1 MDCQK
6 LPTAIFADWVSAA
19 VAESDLDQRRSDFWN
34 DSERIQSFSPTPQ
47 ENRSPKHYKMMCNVM
62 KDGKRTS
69 TNSKISKSIVNACAE
84 EGIHVIGGREEWNC
98 SKECKSVRVG
108 DIAHMYYGHL
118 KDGSSK
124 HFVGEVLS
132 TYGKF
137 SDDVPFERFPAI
149 MKIWTDIGIHRR
161 KLPISQRVC
170 DTLFCRV
177 DWKEVTMTPEDEALL
192 KDPSKNGFKR
202 QGTIL
207 RIR

>member
-1 MDCQK
+1 MACQK
-6 LPTAIFADWVSAA
+6 LPTSIFAEWVSAA
-19 VAESDLDQRRSDFWN
+19 VAESELDQRRSDFWN

-47 ENRSPKHYKMMCNVM
+47 ENRSPKHFKMMCNMVV
-62 KDGKRTS
+62 DGKRANTQ
-69 TNSKISKSIVNACAE
+69 SKLSKSIVNACVKD
-84 EGIHVIGGREEWNC
+84 GIHIVGALEKWNC
-98 SKECKSVRVG
+98 SKESKLVSVG

-132 TYGKF
+132 TYRRF
-137 SDDVPFERFPAI
+137 SGDESFDNFRSVK
-149 MKIWTDIGIHRR
+149 KIWDHDDHHSHHRNTDSSPQI
-161 KLPISQRVC
+161 
-170 DTLFCRV
+170 LFCRV
-177 DWKEVTMTPEDEALL
+177 DWKEVAMTPEDEAIL

>member
-6 LPTAIFADWVSAA
+6 LPTAIFSEWVSAA
-19 VAESDLDQRRSDFWN
+19 VADADEKRSEFWN
-34 DSERIQSFSPTPQ
+34 DSKRIQSFAPLPQ
-47 ENRSPKHYKMMCNVM
+47 ENSPKHYKVMCNVTV
-62 KDGKRTS
+62 DDKRCT
-69 TNSKISKSIVNACAE
+69 TQSKLSKSIVNACAKD
-84 EGIHVIGGREEWNC
+84 GIHVVGAREEWPC
-98 SKECKSVRVG
+98 SKESKSVCVG

-124 HFVGEVLS
+124 HFVGEVL
-132 TYGKF
+132 TVYQRF
-137 SDDVPFERFPAI
+137 SDDAQFERFPNVL
-149 MKIWTDIGIHRR
+149 KTWGVWRSQSYRR
-161 KLPISQRVC
+161 PPSFPTS